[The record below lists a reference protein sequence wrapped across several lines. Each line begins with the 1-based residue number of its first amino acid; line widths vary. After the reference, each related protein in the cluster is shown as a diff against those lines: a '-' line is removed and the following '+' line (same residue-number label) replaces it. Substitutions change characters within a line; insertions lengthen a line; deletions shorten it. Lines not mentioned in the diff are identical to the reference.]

1 MDFIELSAFIAVA
14 ESGSFSLAAEALH
27 LTQPAVSKRV
37 AVLEDELG
45 TALFDR
51 AGRGVRLTR
60 AGEVLLPRAR
70 HLLQELADSQL
81 AVLNLAGTVGGRLSI
96 GTSHHI
102 GLHRLPPVLK
112 AYRRRY
118 PDVELDIHFLSSE
131 AACQAVR
138 RRDLELAVV
147 TLPETA
153 SPPLRLQPIWDDP
166 LTVVVAE
173 DDPLAGRR
181 RVEPATLAEH
191 PAIFPTG
198 DTATRALIDARLAE
212 LALHPRVLMETNFLE
227 TIKMMVGVGLGW
239 SILPETMARD
249 TIASLRIDGLRLSRR
264 LGIVSHAKRNLSN
277 AAEAL
282 IEVVGEFA
290 AAEGTRT

>member
-1 MDFIELSAFIAVA
+1 MDFSELSAFIAVA

-51 AGRGVRLTR
+51 SGRGVRLTR

-70 HLLQELADSQL
+70 RLLQELADSRL
-81 AVLNLAGTVGGRLSI
+81 AVVNLAGTVGGRLSI

-112 AYRRRY
+112 TFRRRY
-118 PDVELDIHFLSSE
+118 PDVELDIHFQSSE
-131 AACQAVR
+131 AACQAVA

-153 SPPLRLQPIWDDP
+153 SPPLRLKPIWDDP

-181 RVEPATLAEH
+181 RVEPETLAGH
-191 PAIFPTG
+191 PAIFPSA
-198 DTATRALIDARLAE
+198 DTATRALIDECLIE
-212 LALHPRVLMETNFLE
+212 LGLRPRVLMETNFLE

-239 SILPETMARD
+239 SILPETMALD
-249 TIASLRIDGLRLSRR
+249 TVAALHIDGLRISRR
-264 LGIVSHAKRNLSN
+264 LGIASHAKRDLSN
-277 AAEAL
+277 AARAL
-282 IEVVGEFA
+282 IEVLGEFA
-290 AAEGTRT
+290 AARH

>member
-1 MDFIELSAFIAVA
+1 MGFSELSAFIAVA

-45 TALFDR
+45 AALFDR
-51 AGRGVRLTR
+51 SGRGVRLTR

-70 HLLQELADSQL
+70 RLLQELADSRL
-81 AVLNLAGTVGGRLSI
+81 AVINLAGTVGGRLSI

-112 AYRRRY
+112 AFRRRY
-118 PDVELDIHFLSSE
+118 PDVELDIHFQSSE
-131 AACQAVR
+131 AACQAVA

-181 RVEPATLAEH
+181 SVKPETLAGQ
-191 PAIFPTG
+191 PAIFPSG
-198 DTATRALIDARLAE
+198 DTATRALIDEYLLE
-212 LALHPRVLMETNFLE
+212 LGLRPRVLMETNFLE

-239 SILPETMARD
+239 SILPDTMARD
-249 TIASLRIDGLRLSRR
+249 TIAALHIDGLRISRR
-264 LGIVSHAKRNLSN
+264 LGIVSHAKRDLSN
-277 AAEAL
+277 AAKAL
-282 IEVVGEFA
+282 IDILGEFA
-290 AAEGTRT
+290 AARA

>member
-1 MDFIELSAFIAVA
+1 MDFNELTAFIAVA
-14 ESGSFSLAAEALH
+14 ESGSFSLAADALH
-27 LTQPAVSKRV
+27 LTQPAISKRV
-37 AVLEDELG
+37 AALEDELG
-45 TALFDR
+45 SALFDR
-51 AGRGVRLTR
+51 SGRGVRLTR

-70 HLLQELADSQL
+70 RLLQELADSRL
-81 AVLNLAGTVGGRLSI
+81 AVVNLAGTVGGQLSV

-112 AYRRRY
+112 AFRRRY
-118 PDVELDIHFLSSE
+118 PDVELDIHFQSSE
-131 AACQAVR
+131 AACQAVA

-147 TLPETA
+147 TLPEAA
-153 SPPLRLQPIWDDP
+153 SATLRLQPVWDDP

-181 RVEPATLAEH
+181 RIEPETLAEH
-191 PAIFPTG
+191 PAIFPTA
-198 DTATRALIDARLAE
+198 DTATRALIDGCLTE
-212 LALHPRVLMETNFLE
+212 LGLRPRVLMETNFLE

-249 TIASLRIDGLRLSRR
+249 TVCALHIDGLRISRR
-264 LGIVSHAKRNLSN
+264 LGIVSHAKRDLSN
-277 AAEAL
+277 AARAL

-290 AAEGTRT
+290 DTAGTRT